1 MDSNSHI
8 PPVINT
14 GIIGFGMAARVFH
27 APVLLTIPDFRITKV
42 VERHRN
48 ESPAFI
54 PDVEVVR
61 QAEALFDD
69 DELSL
74 VVITTPN
81 NTHYDL
87 ARRALL
93 AGKHVVVDKP
103 FTTTSAHAAE
113 LIRLASEKNRI
124 ISVFQNRRW
133 DADFLTVR
141 KVLEQGLPGRL
152 VAFESHFDRFRTALK
167 PDAWREKA
175 GEGSGVLFDL
185 GPHLI
190 DQALVLFGPPES
202 VTADIR
208 IQRDGAVAD
217 DDFEV
222 ILHYDRLK
230 VTLKAGMLVKAETPR
245 FLMLGTNGSFVKYG
259 LDPQEDAL
267 KAGRSPDGPDWGREP
282 EERWGKLDIGMDGLR
297 FTGRIESVPGNYRAY
312 YLNLA
317 DAVRGEAEPAVR
329 HDEMHQ
335 VIRIIELAIQ
345 SSKELRTVPF

>member
-8 PPVINT
+8 PPEIKT

-27 APVLLTIPDFRITKV
+27 APVLLTIPEFRITKV

-48 ESPAFI
+48 DSPAFI
-54 PDVEVVR
+54 PGVDVVR
-61 QAEALFDD
+61 EADALFDD
-69 DELSL
+69 EELSL

-103 FTTTSAHAAE
+103 FTTSSAHAEE
-113 LIRLASEKNRI
+113 LVRLASQKDRI
-124 ISVFQNRRW
+124 ITVFQNRRW
-133 DADFLTVR
+133 DTDFLTVR

-152 VAFESHFDRFRTALK
+152 VAFESHFDRFRNVLK
-167 PDAWREKA
+167 PDAWREKKVA
-175 GEGSGVLFDL
+175 GSGVLFDL

-208 IQRDGAVAD
+208 IQRDGALAD

-230 VTLKAGMLVKAETPR
+230 VTLKAGMLVRAETPR
-245 FLMLGTNGSFVKYG
+245 FLLLGTNGSFVKYG

-282 EERWGKLDIGMDGLR
+282 EEKWGKLDTERDELR
-297 FTGRIESVPGNYRAY
+297 FYGRIESLPGSYRSF

-317 DAVRGEAEPAVR
+317 DAIGGRAEPAVR
-329 HDEMHQ
+329 HKEMLQ
-335 VIRIIELAIQ
+335 VMRIIELAIQ
-345 SSKELRTVPF
+345 SSKEKRTVPF